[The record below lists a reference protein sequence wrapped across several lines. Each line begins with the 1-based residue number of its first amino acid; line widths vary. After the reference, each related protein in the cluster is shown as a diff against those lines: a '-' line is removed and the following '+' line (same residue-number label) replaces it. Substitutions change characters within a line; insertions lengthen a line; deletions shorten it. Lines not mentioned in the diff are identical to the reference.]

1 MYLNVYSLNR
11 ARIYYIAGFFLTVS
25 VESALFV
32 GKHAAEHNKLF
43 CLNLSAPF
51 ICQFFGEQLSSVL
64 PYVDYLF
71 CNESEALAYSTA
83 KGYGE
88 DLEQIAL
95 KIAAQPKACG
105 THPRVVV
112 ITNGAQATI
121 VARNGVVN
129 LYSVDPLPKEL
140 LIDTN
145 GAGDAFVGGFLSRLA
160 LNSDIAECVRAAHF
174 ASRTIIQRSGCTFPA
189 DCEYV

>member
-1 MYLNVYSLNR
+1 MIDR

-25 VESALFV
+25 VESALLV
-32 GKHAAEHNKLF
+32 AKHAAENRKLF

-51 ICQFFGEQLSSVL
+51 ICQFFGEQLNSVL
-64 PYVDYLF
+64 PYVDFLF
-71 CNESEALAYSTA
+71 CNESEALAYSNT

-88 DLEQIAL
+88 DLSEVALAIAR
-95 KIAAQPKACG
+95 QPKASG
-105 THPRVVV
+105 THARVVV
-112 ITNGAQATI
+112 ITQGSQSTI
-121 VARNGVVN
+121 VAKDGKVTLHAVE
-129 LYSVDPLPKEL
+129 PLPKEL

-160 LNSDIAECVRAAHF
+160 LGSDVAECVRAGNYA
-174 ASRTIIQRSGCTFPA
+174 ARVIIQRSGCTFPS